1 MRKNL
6 YAMWMDS
13 PLGMLTLIASDEGLE
28 HLVFGVAELPAEE
41 KEHPYSLE
49 ATRCLKRYFAG
60 EKEDFSSVVL
70 HPRGTEFQRKVWRL
84 LTTIPYGTTK
94 SYLAMARMI
103 SERMSA
109 QAIGQ
114 AVGANPIPVI
124 IPCHR
129 VIASNGTIGG
139 FTSGL
144 PIKEKLLSLEH
155 ISVMK

>member
-1 MRKNL
+1 MSKNL

-13 PLGMLTLIASDEGLE
+13 PLGILTLIASDEGLE
-28 HLVFGVAELPAEE
+28 HLVFGAAELVAEE

-49 ATRCLKRYFAG
+49 AARCLRHYFAG

-70 HPRGTEFQRKVWRL
+70 HPHGTEFQRKVWRL

-114 AVGANPIPVI
+114 AVGANPIPI
-124 IPCHR
+124 IMPCHR